1 MSRVTPRAPVKQS
14 RVTPQAQVIF
24 PTSGKSRK
32 ITGKAAVWNY
42 CSIAVVRLWW
52 RNFGPVFL
60 SPARV
65 LSRRIF
71 RFLSRSQS
79 TRLITCACVRRIFL
93 PGPFCCEHERE
104 ACLTLWMNQTSLD
117 QVVYTRGQQRR
128 VVNCAAFRRDWRKKK
143 DSWPNSSVWVTL
155 PEKLNYKKSC
165 NKKSLTPQIGK
176 ERSIRQE

>member
-1 MSRVTPRAPVKQS
+1 MLFGGDWCYGRLQSSLSIFIARGGDRPCFEWPPAVKRTSRAEQS
-14 RVTPQAQVIF
+14 DPPSASHF
-24 PTSGKSRK
+24 PDIRKELENNRKSRRLK
-32 ITGKAAVWNY
+32 LLQYRV
-42 CSIAVVRLWW
+42 CLWW

-128 VVNCAAFRRDWRKKK
+128 VVNCAAFRRDWRKK
-143 DSWPNSSVWVTL
+143 
-155 PEKLNYKKSC
+155 
-165 NKKSLTPQIGK
+165 G
-176 ERSIRQE
+176 IRDQTVVCG